1 MGMIQQHLFFD
12 GVDINDFGALPYQ
25 GNVFASAQRD
35 YEAISVPGRN
45 GALLIDRGGY
55 ANVTRRWD
63 VIFSGDDVAGKA
75 ARLRSFLTTRT
86 GYRRI
91 EDTLHPDEYCLGC
104 FRGGLDSDIPVVR
117 YARYS
122 LEFDCKPQRF
132 LKSGEAVTVLT
143 ASGVIV
149 NPEPTTARPLIR
161 VYGSGT
167 VTVGGTSFTVASSD
181 NAYVDIDSEIEDAYC
196 GAVNC
201 NSLVSLT
208 DFPTLPAGETE
219 VTPGNGVS
227 RIEIKPRW
235 WRL

>member
-1 MGMIQQHLFFD
+1 MTQHLFFD
-12 GVDINDFGALPYQ
+12 GVDLNDFGALPYM
-25 GNVFASAQRD
+25 GNIYASAARD
-35 YEAISVPGRN
+35 YTAVSVPGRN
-45 GALLIDRGGY
+45 GALIIDRGGY
-55 ANVTRRWD
+55 GNIARRWN
-63 VIFSGDDVAGKA
+63 VVFSGPEAAGNA

-91 EDTLHPDEYCLGC
+91 EDTLHPEEFCVGC
-104 FRGGLDSDIPVVR
+104 FHGGLDSAFEENIR
-117 YARYS
+117 YVQYE

-167 VTVGGTSFTVASSD
+167 VTVGDTSFTVASSE
-181 NAYVDIDSEIEDAYC
+181 NAYVDVDSEIEDAYC

-201 NSLVSLT
+201 NALVTLS
-208 DFPTLPAGETE
+208 DFPTLPPGETE
-219 VTPGNGVS
+219 ITPGTGITRV
-227 RIEIKPRW
+227 EITPRW

>member
-1 MGMIQQHLFFD
+1 MIQQHLFLD
-12 GVDINDFGALPYQ
+12 GTDVGDFGALVYQ
-25 GNVFASAQRD
+25 GNIYASAQRD
-35 YEAISVPGRN
+35 YETINVPGRN

-63 VIFSGDDVAGKA
+63 VIFSGANVAGNA

-91 EDTLHPDEYCLGC
+91 EDTLHPDEYYLGF

-117 YARYS
+117 YARYP

-132 LKSGEAVTVLT
+132 LKAGETAAVLT
-143 ASGVIV
+143 SAGVLV
-149 NPEPTTARPLIR
+149 NPEPTTALPLIR

-167 VTVGGTSFTVASSD
+167 VTVGGTAFAVAAND
-181 NAYVDIDSEIEDAYC
+181 NDYVDLDSEVEDAYC
-196 GAVNC
+196 GGVNC
-201 NSLVSLT
+201 NALVTLT
-208 DFPTLPAGETE
+208 DFPTLAQGETE
-219 VTPGNGVS
+219 ITLGAGVT
-227 RIEIKPRW
+227 RLEIKPRW